1 MNVTS
6 SAMALTV
13 KRFRYVFIVSV
24 ILALILILFGRLG
37 RGEDTVEQEERCY
50 SAYHCRADTDNLNRM
65 DSVINEVVIPLQ
77 KRIEELEKLS
87 MKKFPEVRKLP
98 EIERKRI
105 LITGGAGFVGSHLVD
120 RLMEDGHEVTVVDNF
135 FTGRKR
141 NVEHWIG
148 HPNFEM
154 INHDVVNPLMIED
167 PQEHPQNEEYWGHVN
182 PIGPRACYDEGKRVA
197 ETMCYAYAKQENVEV
212 RVARIFNTFGPRMH
226 MNDGRVVSNFI
237 IQSLKGEPI
246 TIFGSGKQTRSF
258 QYVSDLVAG
267 MIALMNSNIS
277 SPVNLGNPEEHT
289 IMDFA
294 NIIKEKI
301 GGDSKITNIEAAED
315 DPKRRKPDI
324 AKAKKHLK
332 WEPIVPLSDGLEKT
346 IDYFREEV
354 KLLQNKR

>member
-1 MNVTS
+1 MPLGTS
-6 SAMALTV
+6 
-13 KRFRYVFIVSV
+13 KCRFRPSRGFVNPKIFLYASRQPMVALRLDSQQGHIAPMSRDLVLQKTTDF
-24 ILALILILFGRLG
+24 LAL
-37 RGEDTVEQEERCY
+37 
-50 SAYHCRADTDNLNRM
+50 SASSLHTLTI
-65 DSVINEVVIPLQ
+65 SV
-77 KRIEELEKLS
+77 S
-87 MKKFPEVRKLP
+87 KF
-98 EIERKRI
+98 
-105 LITGGAGFVGSHLVD
+105 D
-120 RLMEDGHEVTVVDNF
+120 
-135 FTGRKR
+135 FT
-141 NVEHWIG
+141 
-148 HPNFEM
+148 
-154 INHDVVNPLMIED
+154 D

-332 WEPIVPLSDGLEKT
+332 WEPV
-346 IDYFREEV
+346 
-354 KLLQNKR
+354 